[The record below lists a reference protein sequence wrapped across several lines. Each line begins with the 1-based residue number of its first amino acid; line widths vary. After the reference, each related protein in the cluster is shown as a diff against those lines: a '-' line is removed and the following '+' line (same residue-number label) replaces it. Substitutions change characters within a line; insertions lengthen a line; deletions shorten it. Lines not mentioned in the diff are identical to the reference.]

1 MGNVL
6 IDTNVLVYAYDRAN
20 PAKQRRAIDLLSY
33 IRTARV
39 GAISAQTLSEFF
51 ATVTRKLVPPLTMA
65 EAEAQLQGFA
75 SQWPVLP
82 VTEKVILEAV
92 RGARLYQLHFWDAQ
106 IWAVAR
112 LHGLPT
118 IFSEDF
124 NPGAQI
130 EDVRFINPFAKEF
143 DLAAWSDALG

>member
-6 IDTNVLVYAYDRAN
+6 IDTNVLVYAYDQAY

-33 IRTARV
+33 IRTVRV

-65 EAEAQLQGFA
+65 EAEAQLWGFV

-82 VTEKVILEAV
+82 VTEKVVLEAV

-118 IFSEDF
+118 ILSEDF
-124 NPGAQI
+124 NPGARI
-130 EDVRFINPFAKEF
+130 EDVRFINPFAVDFEPAMWKN
-143 DLAAWSDALG
+143 ALG